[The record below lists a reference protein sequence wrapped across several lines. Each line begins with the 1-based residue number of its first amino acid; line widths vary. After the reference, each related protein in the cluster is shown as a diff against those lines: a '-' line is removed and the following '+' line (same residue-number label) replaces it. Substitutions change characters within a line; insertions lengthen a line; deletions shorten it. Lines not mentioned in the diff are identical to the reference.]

1 MVAGMSRSNDRTLV
15 DAAGVA
21 SAVGKLGESL
31 AAALKDEGPVFLA
44 GIPTR
49 GVVLA
54 RRLKE
59 EFARHGVEVEC
70 GAVDIAMYRD
80 DLGLREGVTPLRD
93 TRLPIDLDRWTF
105 VLVDD
110 VQQTGRTARAA
121 IEAVLG
127 FGRPRRILFAVL
139 ADRGG
144 RELPIRPDFTA
155 LELSVCPAAKIRVR
169 LAETDGGR
177 EGIFEQ

>member
-1 MVAGMSRSNDRTLV
+1 MPPS
-15 DAAGVA
+15 AATKLIDTDGVS
-21 SAVGKLGESL
+21 SAVAELADSL
-31 AAALKDEGPVFLA
+31 TAHLSGAGQIFLA

-49 GVVLA
+49 GVALA

-59 EFARHGVEVEC
+59 ELGSRGVAAEC

-80 DLGLREGVTPLRD
+80 DLGMRGGVAPLRG
-93 TRLPIDLDRWTF
+93 TELPIDLDNWTI

-121 IEAVLG
+121 IDAVLG
-127 FGRPRRILFAVL
+127 FGRPKRILFAVL

-144 RELPIRPDFTA
+144 RELPIRPDFTG
-155 LELSVCPAAKIRVR
+155 LELSVPPGAKLRVR
-169 LAETDGGR
+169 LAEVDGGE
-177 EGIFEQ
+177 EGIFES

>member
-1 MVAGMSRSNDRTLV
+1 MSRTTGRTLV

-21 SAVGKLGESL
+21 GAVSKLGASL
-31 AAALKDEGPVFLA
+31 AASLKDNGPVFLA

-49 GVVLA
+49 GVELA
-54 RRLKE
+54 RRLKKE
-59 EFARHGVEVEC
+59 LAGHGIDAGC

-80 DLGLREGVTPLRD
+80 DLGLRGGIAPLRD
-93 TRLPIDLDRWTF
+93 TQLPLDLDKRTV

-127 FGRPRRILFAVL
+127 FGRPLRILFAVL

-155 LELSVCPAAKIRVR
+155 LELSAPPEAKIRVH
-169 LAETDGGR
+169 LAGTDDGE

>member
-1 MVAGMSRSNDRTLV
+1 MSDHPARTLV
-15 DAAGVA
+15 DAAGLA
-21 SAVGKLGESL
+21 SAVANLGASL
-31 AAALKDEGPVFLA
+31 AAALRDQGPVFLA

-54 RRLKE
+54 RRLKDE
-59 EFARHGVEVEC
+59 LARHEMEAEC

-80 DLGLREGVTPLRD
+80 DLGLRGGVTPLRD
-93 TRLPIDLDRWTF
+93 TELPIDLDRWTV

-121 IEAVLG
+121 IDAVLG
-127 FGRPRRILFAVL
+127 FGRPRRIFFAVL

-155 LELSVCPAAKIRVR
+155 LELSAAPEAKVRVH
-169 LAETDGGR
+169 LSETDEGR

>member
-1 MVAGMSRSNDRTLV
+1 MSLTAVQTLV
-15 DAAGVA
+15 DAPGVS
-21 SAVGKLGESL
+21 SAVSRLGDAL
-31 AAALKDEGPVFLA
+31 AADLSDAGQIFLA

-49 GVVLA
+49 GVALA
-54 RRLKE
+54 RRLKDQLGRRGI
-59 EFARHGVEVEC
+59 AADC

-80 DLGLREGVTPLRD
+80 DLGMRAGVTPLRG
-93 TRLPIDLDRWTF
+93 TELPIDLDDWTI

-121 IEAVLG
+121 IDAVLG

-144 RELPIRPDFTA
+144 RELPIRPDYTG
-155 LELSVCPAAKIRVR
+155 LELSARPGARVRVR
-169 LAETDGGR
+169 LAEVDGGE
-177 EGIFEQ
+177 EGIFES

>member
-1 MVAGMSRSNDRTLV
+1 MSLSAGRTLI
-15 DAAGVA
+15 DAAGVSA
-21 SAVGKLGESL
+21 AVGKLAESL
-31 AAALKDEGPVFLA
+31 VQALQDSGPVFLA

-49 GVVLA
+49 GVALA
-54 RRLKE
+54 RRLADE
-59 EFARHGVEVEC
+59 MSRRGIEAAC

-80 DLGLREGVTPLRD
+80 DLGLRGGVTPLRD
-93 TRLPIDLDRWTF
+93 TELPLDLDNWTI

-155 LELSVCPAAKIRVR
+155 LELSASPAAKIRVR
-169 LAETDGGR
+169 LAETDAGE

>member
-1 MVAGMSRSNDRTLV
+1 MSRVTDRTLV

-21 SAVGKLGESL
+21 SAITKLGEALAGSL
-31 AAALKDEGPVFLA
+31 RDQGPVFLA

-49 GVVLA
+49 GVFLA
-54 RRLKE
+54 RRLRDE
-59 EFARHGVEVEC
+59 LARHGVEAGC

-80 DLGLREGVTPLRD
+80 DLGMRGGVMPLRD
-93 TRLPIDLDRWTF
+93 TELPIDLERWTV

-127 FGRPRRILFAVL
+127 FGRPRRVFFAVL

-155 LELSVCPAAKIRVR
+155 LELSARPGAKIRVR
-169 LAETDGGR
+169 LAETDGGQ

>member
-1 MVAGMSRSNDRTLV
+1 MSQATDRTLI

-21 SAVGKLGESL
+21 SAVVKLGELL
-31 AAALKDEGPVFLA
+31 AASLKDQGALFLA

-54 RRLKE
+54 QRLQGE
-59 EFARHGVEVEC
+59 LARHGVEAGC
-70 GAVDIAMYRD
+70 GAVDISMYRD
-80 DLGLREGVTPLRD
+80 DLGLRAGVTPLRD
-93 TRLPIDLDRWTF
+93 TELPLDLDRWTV

-155 LELSVCPAAKIRVR
+155 LELSARPEAKVRVHI
-169 LAETDGGR
+169 AETDEGQ

>member
-1 MVAGMSRSNDRTLV
+1 MSLSAAQTLI
-15 DAAGVA
+15 DKTGVS
-21 SAVGKLGESL
+21 SAVARL
-31 AAALKDEGPVFLA
+31 ADAMAADLAGAGQVFLA

-49 GVVLA
+49 GVALA

-59 EFARHGVEVEC
+59 EMGSRGLAAEC

-80 DLGLREGVTPLRD
+80 DLGMRGGVTALRG
-93 TRLPIDLDRWTF
+93 TELPIDLDNWTI

-121 IEAVLG
+121 IDAVLG
-127 FGRPRRILFAVL
+127 FGRPKRILFAVL

-144 RELPIRPDFTA
+144 RELPIRPDYTGM
-155 LELSVCPAAKIRVR
+155 ELNVRPGAKLRVR
-169 LAETDGGR
+169 LAEVDDGE
-177 EGIFEQ
+177 EGVFES

>member
-1 MVAGMSRSNDRTLV
+1 MSLSDQTLIDRS
-15 DAAGVA
+15 GVA
-21 SAVGKLGESL
+21 SALTKLAEAM
-31 AAALKDEGPVFLA
+31 AAELSGSGSIFLA

-54 RRLKE
+54 RRLRDE
-59 EFARHGVEVEC
+59 LARRGIAAEC

-80 DLGLREGVTPLRD
+80 DLGMRGGVTPLRG
-93 TRLPIDLDRWTF
+93 TELPIDLDNWTI

-121 IEAVLG
+121 IDAVLG
-127 FGRPRRILFAVL
+127 FGRPKRILFAVL

-144 RELPIRPDFTA
+144 RELPIRPDYTA
-155 LELSVCPAAKIRVR
+155 MELNVRPGAKLRVR
-169 LAETDGGR
+169 LGEVDDGE
-177 EGIFEQ
+177 EGIFES